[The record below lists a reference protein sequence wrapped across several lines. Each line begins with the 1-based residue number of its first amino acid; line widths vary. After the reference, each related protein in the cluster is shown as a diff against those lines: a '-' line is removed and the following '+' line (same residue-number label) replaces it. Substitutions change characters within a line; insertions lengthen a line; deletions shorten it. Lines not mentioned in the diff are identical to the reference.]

1 MSEQIITQRKMSY
14 VWIYMFA
21 FCALGALL
29 PLIGQYLSFIGFSGT
44 QIGTITSAGTAT
56 AIFASTFWGKLYN
69 KRKNKKSFVC
79 KLIIAAA
86 LVCVFLSFIENY
98 FLFLMVFC
106 VLYFF
111 QAPSMALID
120 AITIEDRQSFGA
132 ARKWGSIGFA
142 IGVFITGQIAE
153 LFGLTMIF
161 WIYIVSFTVV
171 ALIIFVMSRAKSDK
185 PIIHDEAAEKV
196 TEKSSAV
203 FYKNKKYILLVISA
217 FFLYGTIVANN
228 TYFGFLFIEGGGTL
242 AGIGVAFLLMAGSE
256 APFMAWAGKLSE
268 RFTTEKLLL
277 VAFCLSALRFAWY
290 ATCPPAGLL
299 LGFFVLQGMTTG
311 IIIVEFVKYVAKIVK
326 EDELGFAISV
336 YYALGTGVSGI
347 FYLMLSGVILD
358 HYDIGMVYAFFACMN
373 LLGVVVYVAGRLH
386 KSSRVIK

>member
-1 MSEQIITQRKMSY
+1 MSEKIIVKRKMSY

-29 PLIGQYLSFIGFSGT
+29 PLIGQYLNYIGFSGT

-86 LVCVFLSFIENY
+86 LVCVFLNFIENY
-98 FLFLMVFC
+98 FLFLIAYC

-111 QAPSMALID
+111 QAPSVALID
-120 AITIEDRQSFGA
+120 AITIEDGQSFGA

-153 LFGLTMIF
+153 MFGLSMIF
-161 WIYIVSFTVV
+161 LIYIISFTVL
-171 ALIIFVMSRAKSDK
+171 AAIIFSMSRKNRDKSALLDDAIEK
-185 PIIHDEAAEKV
+185 P
-196 TEKSSAV
+196 TEKSKA
-203 FYKNKKYILLVISA
+203 FYQNKKYILLVICT
-217 FFLYGTIVANN
+217 FFLYGTIGANN
-228 TYFGFLFIEGGGTL
+228 TYFGFLFLEGGGTL

-290 ATCPPAGLL
+290 ATCPPAALL
-299 LGFFVLQGMTTG
+299 LGFFFLQGMTTG
-311 IIIVEFVKYVAKIVK
+311 LIIVEFVKYIAKIVSK
-326 EDELGFAISV
+326 DELGFAISV
-336 YYALGTGVSGI
+336 YYALGTGASGI
-347 FYLMLSGVILD
+347 FYLMLGGVILD
-358 HYDIGMVYAFFACMN
+358 YHGIGVVYAFFACMN
-373 LLGVVVYVAGRLH
+373 VLGATIYVIGRLH
-386 KSSRVIK
+386 KS

>member
-1 MSEQIITQRKMSY
+1 MSY

-21 FCALGALL
+21 FCALGAFL
-29 PLIGQYLSFIGFSGT
+29 PLIGQYLNFIGFSGT

-79 KLIIAAA
+79 KLIMAAA
-86 LVCVFLSFIENY
+86 LVCIFLSFVENY
-98 FLFLMVFC
+98 LLFLVVYC

-111 QAPSMALID
+111 QAPAIALID
-120 AITIEDRQSFGA
+120 AITIEDGQSFGA
-132 ARKWGSIGFA
+132 ARKWGSVGFA
-142 IGVFITGQIAE
+142 LGVFITGQIAE
-153 LFGLTMIF
+153 QLGLSMIF
-161 WIYIVSFTVV
+161 WVYIASFT
-171 ALIIFVMSRAKSDK
+171 ALASIIFVMSRANRDKSLERD
-185 PIIHDEAAEKV
+185 DAAEKV
-196 TEKSSAV
+196 TEKSNAV

-217 FFLYGTIVANN
+217 FFMYGTIVGNN

-256 APFMAWAGKLSE
+256 APFMAWTGKLSE

-277 VAFCLSALRFAWY
+277 VACCFSVLRFAWY
-290 ATCPPAGLL
+290 ATCPPASLL
-299 LGFFVLQGMTTG
+299 LGFFFLQGMTTG
-311 IIIVEFVKYVAKIVK
+311 IIIVEFVKYVAKIVN

-347 FYLMLSGVILD
+347 FYLMLGGIILD
-358 HYDIGMVYAFFACMN
+358 HFSIGMVYVFFACMN

-386 KSSRVIK
+386 IKLN